1 MRAAQCGVAVVLAMG
16 VVALAAIA
24 ATAIIVP
31 QSIWLRQNQL
41 THEHIQAQVMVQ
53 AGVDWIRAVLSD
65 DRRLSNVDHLGEA
78 WALRM
83 PAMPIEK
90 GELVGNIDDQQ
101 GMFNLNN
108 LVQDGKVSAT
118 YLARFKRLLALINLP
133 GTLADALVDW
143 MDADSAPQP
152 QGGAE
157 DEYYLGLNRP
167 YLASNRPLTDV
178 AELTLIRG
186 FDSPTRAS
194 LRPFVAALPHVT
206 SINVNTAPPEVL
218 AAMIEGLGINNARML
233 VEQRQRAYFRD
244 DADFLNRLPQ
254 GAVAEGNDISIS
266 SDYFMATLRV
276 TIGEAQARGRVLLA
290 RMDEG
295 WPVIVWRKY
304 L

>member
-1 MRAAQCGVAVVLAMG
+1 MRVAQRGVAVVLAMG

-24 ATAIIVP
+24 AIAIIVP
-31 QSIWLRQNQL
+31 QSIWLRHNQL
-41 THEHIQAQVMVQ
+41 TNEYVQAQVMVQ

-83 PAMPIEK
+83 PVMPIEK
-90 GELVGNIDDQQ
+90 GELVSHIDDQQ

-118 YLARFKRLLALINLP
+118 YLARFKRLLALLNLP
-133 GTLADALVDW
+133 VALADALVDW

-152 QGGAE
+152 QEGAE
-157 DEYYLGLNRP
+157 DEYYLRLNPP

-178 AELTLIRG
+178 AELALVRG
-186 FDSPTRAS
+186 FDSSARAR
-194 LRPFVAALPHVT
+194 LHPFVTALPRFT
-206 SINVNTAPPEVL
+206 RINVNTAPPEVL
-218 AAMIEGLGINNARML
+218 AAMIEGLGINGARTL

-254 GAVAEGNDISIS
+254 GAVVEDNDVSIS

-276 TIGEAQARGRVLLA
+276 TMGDAQAQGMVLLA
-290 RMDEG
+290 RMDAG
-295 WPVIVWRKY
+295 WPAIIWRKY

>member
-1 MRAAQCGVAVVLAMG
+1 MRVAQRGVAVVLAMG

-31 QSIWLRQNQL
+31 QSIWLRHNQL
-41 THEHIQAQVMVQ
+41 TNEYVQAQVMVQ

-83 PAMPIEK
+83 PVMPIEK
-90 GELVGNIDDQQ
+90 GELASSIDDQQ

-118 YLARFKRLLALINLP
+118 YLVRFKRLLALLNLP
-133 GTLADALVDW
+133 VTLADALADW

-152 QGGAE
+152 QDGAE
-157 DEYYLGLNRP
+157 DEYYLGLDPP

-178 AELTLIRG
+178 AELALVRG
-186 FDSPTRAS
+186 FDSSTRAR
-194 LRPFVAALPHVT
+194 LRPFVTALPRFT
-206 SINVNTAPPEVL
+206 RINVNTAPPEVL
-218 AAMIEGLGINNARML
+218 AAVIEGLGINGARTL
-233 VEQRQRAYFRD
+233 VEQRQHAYFRD
-244 DADFLNRLPQ
+244 DADFLNRLPL
-254 GAVAEGNDISIS
+254 GTVAEDNDVGIS

-276 TIGEAQARGRVLLA
+276 TMGGAQAQGVVLLA
-290 RMDEG
+290 RMDAG
-295 WPVIVWRKY
+295 WPAIIWRKY

>member
-1 MRAAQCGVAVVLAMG
+1 MRAAQRGVAVVLAMS

-31 QSIWLRQNQL
+31 QSIWMRQNQL
-41 THEHIQAQVMVQ
+41 TNEHVQAQVMVQ
-53 AGVDWIRAVLSD
+53 VGVDWIRAVLSD

-83 PAMPIEK
+83 PVMPIEK
-90 GELVGNIDDQQ
+90 GELASHIDDQQ

-108 LVQDGKVSAT
+108 LVQEGKVSAT
-118 YLARFKRLLALINLP
+118 YLVRFKRLLALLNLP

-157 DEYYLGLNRP
+157 DEYYLGLNPP

-178 AELTLIRG
+178 AELALVRG
-186 FDSPTRAS
+186 FDSPTRAR
-194 LRPFVAALPHVT
+194 LRPFVTALPRFTPV
-206 SINVNTAPPEVL
+206 NVNTAPPEVL
-218 AAMIEGLGINNARML
+218 AAMIEGLGINSARTL
-233 VEQRQRAYFRD
+233 VEQRQRTYFRD
-244 DADFLNRLPQ
+244 DADFINRLPQ
-254 GAVAEGNDISIS
+254 GAVAEDSDVSIS

-276 TIGEAQARGRVLLA
+276 TIGEAQARGVVLLA
-290 RMDEG
+290 RMDAG
-295 WPVIVWRKY
+295 WPAIIWRKY

>member
-1 MRAAQCGVAVVLAMG
+1 MRAAQRGVAVVLAMG

-31 QSIWLRQNQL
+31 QNIWMRQSQL
-41 THEHIQAQVMVQ
+41 TNEHVQAQVMVQ

-83 PAMPIEK
+83 PVMPIEK
-90 GELVGNIDDQQ
+90 GELAGSIDDQQ

-108 LVQDGKVSAT
+108 LVQEGKVSAP
-118 YLARFKRLLALINLP
+118 YLARFKRLLALLNLP
-133 GTLADALVDW
+133 GALADALADW

-157 DEYYLGLNRP
+157 DEYYLGLNPP

-178 AELTLIRG
+178 AELALVRG
-186 FDSPTRAS
+186 FDSSTRAR
-194 LRPFVAALPHVT
+194 LRPFVTALPRFT

-218 AAMIEGLGINNARML
+218 AAVIEGLGINGARTL

-244 DADFLNRLPQ
+244 DADFINRLPQ
-254 GAVAEGNDISIS
+254 GAVAEDNDVSIS

-276 TIGEAQARGRVLLA
+276 TIGEAQARGMVLLA
-290 RMDEG
+290 RMDAG
-295 WPVIVWRKY
+295 WPAIIWRKY